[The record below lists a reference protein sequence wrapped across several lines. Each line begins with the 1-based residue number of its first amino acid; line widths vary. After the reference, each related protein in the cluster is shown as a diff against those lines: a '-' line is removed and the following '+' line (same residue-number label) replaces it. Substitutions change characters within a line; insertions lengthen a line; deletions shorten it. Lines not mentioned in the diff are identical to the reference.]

1 MTSVLFTVA
10 YTFLWTVLSP
20 ARNQI
25 TLRAAADSA
34 KIQTAVIQVLSGT
47 TNYSLIWKY
56 TLPTNQSLRQT
67 FFIMDDG
74 IRKRDVAYVLYG
86 ERFIPDAYQ
95 SRFTSVVSTNEFS
108 ALTIKKVTKREKATF
123 QCRIYLTDS
132 HWVYN
137 IWLDVKGKISSR
149 LGVLLLIT
157 RHKYFLEVIY
167 I

>member
-1 MTSVLFTVA
+1 
-10 YTFLWTVLSP
+10 
-20 ARNQI
+20 
-25 TLRAAADSA
+25 
-34 KIQTAVIQVLSGT
+34 
-47 TNYSLIWKY
+47 
-56 TLPTNQSLRQT
+56 
-67 FFIMDDG
+67 MDDG

-132 HWVYN
+132 HWAYN
-137 IWLDVKGKISSR
+137 IWLDVKGKISRR

-157 RHKYFLEVIY
+157 RYKYFLVVIY